1 MTLLSRLNSVI
12 QNVQKFD
19 KLLQCDQTSWEFL
32 GVILVMNES
41 VFQRS
46 MTRYMYGLWS
56 KFRTFLIVIGHKNP
70 MKNVVRLFS
79 WSPCCQ
85 TKSLKSADQRVEL
98 VGGKWEHWTWIDSI
112 HWKAFVLR
120 PWNTSERAKRNE
132 RVACNPRNSC
142 ICLLVSR
149 VHLYPLWIKTN
160 CIQAN
165 CWNLY

>member
-1 MTLLSRLNSVI
+1 MSSLYFIHVKAEILCDRFICIVI
-12 QNVQKFD
+12 SHWVFDFVWMPVFQNVQNFD
-19 KLLQCDQTSWEFL
+19 KLLHCDQTSWDFL

-120 PWNTSERAKRNE
+120 PWNTSERNE
-132 RVACNPRNSC
+132 
-142 ICLLVSR
+142 
-149 VHLYPLWIKTN
+149 TN
-160 CIQAN
+160 ELHAILEIPAFAF
-165 CWNLY
+165 